1 MAQLPGIIPAIE
13 RHEAEFIA
21 IRRAIHSHPELG
33 FEEEATSRL
42 VAESLGGWGYRVA
55 TGIGGTGVVGQL
67 RCGNGARRL
76 GIRADMD
83 ALPIQEETGLS
94 YASRLPGKMHACG
107 HDGHTAILLAAARH
121 LAETRRFDGTLN
133 LIFQPAEEG
142 QGGAVGMMADGL
154 FERFPC
160 DAVFALHNGPTLP
173 AGSFVVQPGVL
184 AASVDTVSVTLTGK
198 GGHGGMPHTC
208 VDPVVAMA
216 SIIMALQT
224 IVSRNLSPDQPAVV
238 TVGAAHAGEV
248 CNVIPD
254 SARLELT
261 VRAYSPAV
269 QRQIEG
275 RLRELVSLQAQSYG
289 VTAEIDWQAVSRVLV
304 NTPEET
310 RIAREVAEAMVGPQG
325 MVSLPA
331 GAMGGD
337 DFSWMLEKVPGCYLV
352 LGNGVGSQGG
362 CMIHN
367 PGYDFNDEILS
378 VGASYWTR
386 LAETYLK

>member
-21 IRRAIHSHPELG
+21 IRHAIHSHPELG

-42 VAESLGGWGYRVA
+42 VAESLSGWGYQVA
-55 TGIGGTGVVGQL
+55 TGLGGTGVVGQL
-67 RCGNGARRL
+67 RCGSGARRL

-83 ALPIQEETGLS
+83 ALPIQEETGLP
-94 YASRLPGKMHACG
+94 YASKLPGKMHACG

-142 QGGAVGMMADGL
+142 QGGAAGMMADGL

-184 AASVDTVSVTLTGK
+184 AASVDVVSITLTGK

-238 TVGAAHAGEV
+238 TVGAAHAGEA

-254 SARLELT
+254 RARLELT

-275 RLRELVSLQAQSYG
+275 RLRELVGLQAQSYG
-289 VTAEIDWQAVSRVLV
+289 VTAEIDWQPVSRVLV

-325 MVSLPA
+325 IVSLPA

-337 DFSWMLEKVPGCYLV
+337 DFSWMLEKVPGCYVV
-352 LGNGVGSQGG
+352 LGNGVGSRGG

-367 PGYDFNDEILS
+367 PAYDFNDEILS
-378 VGASYWTR
+378 VGASYWAR
-386 LAETYLK
+386 LAEAYLK